1 MNKRQFLKA
10 SLASIGA
17 LTTSSGLAGQL
28 QIVNSMAE
36 VNSAQRFGDHK
47 AMVCIF
53 LYGGHDSFNLVVSQV
68 QVTIIKITRGQ
79 DNP

>member
-53 LYGGHDSFNLVVSQV
+53 LYGGHDSFNLVVPS
-68 QVTIIKITRGQ
+68 T
-79 DNP
+79 